1 MKAVL
6 VTRPAHEA
14 AAWVEALSQR
24 GFAAQALPLID
35 ICLPDDDTALRR
47 YQTQADGYD
56 ALMFVSPQAVR
67 YFAAPSWTLGQVRC
81 WAPGPGT
88 ARALERQGVCA
99 GRIDQPPA
107 DASQF
112 DSESLWAVVASQVV
126 PGHRLLVVRGQS
138 ADGETGR
145 DWLVRQCEAAGGQV
159 DTCIAYRRCRPD
171 WSPETADRARQ
182 QLHNGAIWLFSS
194 SEALAHLE
202 ALLPGVSF
210 AKGRALVTHPR
221 IEMSARRMGFGE
233 IITTRPALAD
243 VLSRLQA
250 CC

>member
-1 MKAVL
+1 MKEVL

-14 AAWVEALSQR
+14 AAWVEALSQQ
-24 GFAAQALPLID
+24 GYSAQALPLID
-35 ICLPDDDTALRR
+35 IRPPDDETALGR
-47 YQTQADGYD
+47 YQSQADGYD

-67 YFAAPSWTLGQVRC
+67 HFAAPSWTLGRVRC

-88 ARALERQGVCA
+88 ARALEGQGVGA
-99 GRIDQPPA
+99 RRIDQPPS

-126 PGHRLLVVRGQS
+126 PGHRLLMVRGQS

-145 DWLVRQCEAAGGQV
+145 DWLVRQCEAAGGLV

-171 WSPETADRARQ
+171 WSDETADRARQ
-182 QLHNGAIWLFSS
+182 QLQNGAIWLFSS
-194 SEALAHLE
+194 AEGLDHLE

-210 AKGRALVTHPR
+210 AQGRALVTHPR

-243 VLSRLQA
+243 VLSGLQA
-250 CC
+250 CR

>member
-6 VTRPAHEA
+6 VTRPAQEA
-14 AAWVEALSQR
+14 AAWVEALSQQ

-35 ICLPDDDTALRR
+35 IRPPDDDTAMRR
-47 YQTQADGYD
+47 FQAQADGYD

-67 YFAAPSWTLGQVRC
+67 HFAAPSWTLSRVRC

-88 ARALERQGVCA
+88 ARALAGQGVSA
-99 GRIDQPPA
+99 ARIDQPPA
-107 DASQF
+107 NAGQF

-126 PGHRLLVVRGQS
+126 PGHRLLMVRGQS

-145 DWLVRQCEAAGGQV
+145 DWLIRQCEAAGGQV
-159 DTCIAYRRCRPD
+159 DTCIAYRRCRPE

-182 QLHNGAIWLFSS
+182 QLQNGAIWLFSS

-202 ALLPGVSF
+202 GLLPGVSF
-210 AKGRALVTHPR
+210 VQARALVTHPR

-243 VLSRLQA
+243 VVSGLQA